1 MARENFLLPR
11 LSPFTPRAFYGIVLR
26 LTKVS
31 QIMHNISYRY
41 RANTPSSLGCIIK
54 NDLHKF
60 LAGPVHFTVGFTVA
74 LKCNPGISA
83 VSLRSCEHCKKKKCW
98 KLLLMHA
105 VLVIE
110 LQGLDI
116 NYSLLTVFGG
126 VNARSG
132 ETCPVLAVEVM
143 NAVMNVLRGSCVRGG
158 GVRLS
163 WSLPAEVSRGYGWW
177 VWQPQLLQ
185 INTPQK

>member
-1 MARENFLLPR
+1 MNILLFLPKIILCVFLHSVLERSILAAVIDGKGELLLPR

-83 VSLRSCEHCKKKKCW
+83 VSLRSCEHCKKKIK
-98 KLLLMHA
+98 
-105 VLVIE
+105 
-110 LQGLDI
+110 
-116 NYSLLTVFGG
+116 N
-126 VNARSG
+126 
-132 ETCPVLAVEVM
+132 VE
-143 NAVMNVLRGSCVRGG
+143 SF
-158 GVRLS
+158 
-163 WSLPAEVSRGYGWW
+163 Y
-177 VWQPQLLQ
+177 
-185 INTPQK
+185 